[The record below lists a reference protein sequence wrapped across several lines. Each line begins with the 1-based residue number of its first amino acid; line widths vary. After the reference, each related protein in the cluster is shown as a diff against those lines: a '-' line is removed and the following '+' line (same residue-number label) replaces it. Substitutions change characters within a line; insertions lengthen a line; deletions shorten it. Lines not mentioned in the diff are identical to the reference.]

1 MEIETDPGG
10 AQAKACCCG
19 HCDYRASTLR
29 GMVRCPESREMGF
42 CRPES
47 HPGYGGEVLKIPCL
61 CSLHLIH
68 QWMLSA
74 LSLDYISAH
83 HLSHCLSA
91 GLVQHTITT
100 TISCIHSTV
109 HHSAT
114 RIVLVPAKMT
124 CPPYGKHGLFILYRE
139 RESDFFPDL
148 CPSTLPL
155 LIMMFLRSFKFMAT
169 LGFCTP
175 SSLHVGLSAPETAS
189 FLSARAR
196 LKSFSLE
203 QISPSTLPPCLL
215 PHGPL
220 SHSPVFFFVV
230 SRIINIQNPYYK

>member
-1 MEIETDPGG
+1 MD
-10 AQAKACCCG
+10 
-19 HCDYRASTLR
+19 
-29 GMVRCPESREMGF
+29 
-42 CRPES
+42 
-47 HPGYGGEVLKIPCL
+47 
-61 CSLHLIH
+61 
-68 QWMLSA
+68 A
-74 LSLDYISAH
+74 LSSVSGLHFSPSPLSLPVCWIGPAYHYHH
-83 HLSHCLSA
+83 HLLHPLHSPSLSN
-91 GLVQHTITT
+91 QN
-100 TISCIHSTV
+100 
-109 HHSAT
+109 
-114 RIVLVPAKMT
+114 RPVPAKMT